1 VVANGINDSGQV
13 VGTYLLN
20 DPVDPAFKSERAFIW
35 SSGSGMQ
42 DLGTF
47 DDPSG
52 SWANAL
58 GVNNS
63 GQVVGWSSLQQNA
76 TTPIFHAILWSGGM
90 QDLGTL
96 PGWGNSKAHGINDS
110 GQVVGNGFNSFN
122 ASFPDSFTDGHAFL
136 WSGGMQDLGTLPG
149 WSASIA
155 YGINNNGQVVGDSFN
170 SDSTSDTRAFL
181 WSSESGM
188 QDLSLLPGVVGTG
201 WSVLSSARAI
211 NDAGQIVG
219 WGINNGAQRAFL
231 LSPAKCEVTVK
242 RFGQC
247 DITSAPG
254 HWGDETYDH
263 LNRSI
268 CSKGCALTSLTMALD
283 FQGINSIPVQSL
295 GGLVT
300 IDPGFMNTF
309 LIERKGYMPGG
320 DVNWVRAIDAIR
332 QSLNLQTML
341 VFDSTSFNSTS
352 SSDLSR
358 LLCEG
363 NKGKPA
369 PVIVGVDLRN
379 ANNGTFLAPS
389 HFVLVTGQDVKPGV
403 PTKFFIKDPGRAT
416 TSSLDDYGNQ
426 FVVRGVVKDPD
437 ADVSALVIAAEGNAE
452 LLVTDPSG
460 KRTGFDPASRSDVR
474 EIGASNY
481 FREGL
486 RDEQDRAA
494 PDAFNHS
501 FESFQPAVG
510 IYSVLVTGLGP
521 GVYNLSIYVRSRDG
535 SSAPSIEIQ
544 GVAGLG
550 SSDSYRI
557 SFSPVPNEF
566 TSVRKHVSF
575 DVLRSELLL
584 EQKLSQIGDDQFVR
598 RLDKVLVKGREALNE
613 GDKKQAVDEL
623 RKFLNHLERI
633 AKIKETGNESDEQK
647 EGEDEGRQQQE
658 DEHDQTK
665 RFVTVQALNLLRL
678 DAQTLIA
685 DIGPVKRMGR
695 REGGR

>member
-1 VVANGINDSGQV
+1 
-13 VGTYLLN
+13 
-20 DPVDPAFKSERAFIW
+20 
-35 SSGSGMQ
+35 
-42 DLGTF
+42 
-47 DDPSG
+47 
-52 SWANAL
+52 
-58 GVNNS
+58 
-63 GQVVGWSSLQQNA
+63 
-76 TTPIFHAILWSGGM
+76 
-90 QDLGTL
+90 
-96 PGWGNSKAHGINDS
+96 
-110 GQVVGNGFNSFN
+110 
-122 ASFPDSFTDGHAFL
+122 
-136 WSGGMQDLGTLPG
+136 
-149 WSASIA
+149 
-155 YGINNNGQVVGDSFN
+155 
-170 SDSTSDTRAFL
+170 
-181 WSSESGM
+181 M
-188 QDLSLLPGVVGTG
+188 QDLSALPEVLATG
-201 WSVLSSARAI
+201 LTLRRATAI
-211 NDAGQIVG
+211 NNRGQIVG
-219 WGINNGAQRAFL
+219 ITSGRHAFL

-247 DITSAPG
+247 DITRAPG

-283 FQGINSIPVQSL
+283 FQGINKIPVQSL

-300 IDPGFMNTF
+300 TDPGNMNTF
-309 LIERKGYMPGG
+309 LIDRNGYTRGG
-320 DVNWVRAIDAIR
+320 DVKWVRAVDAIR

-369 PVIVGVDLRN
+369 PIIVGVDFRN
-379 ANNGTFLAPS
+379 ANNGAFLAPS
-389 HFVLVTGQDVKPGV
+389 HFVLVTGQDVKPDV

-452 LLVTDPSG
+452 LLVTDPFG

-510 IYSVLVTGLGP
+510 IYSVLVTGLGL

-535 SSAPSIEIQ
+535 SSPPSIEIQ

-557 SFSPVPNEF
+557 NFSPVPNES
-566 TSVRKHVSF
+566 TSGMKHVSF

-584 EQKLSQIGDDQFVR
+584 EQKLSQIGDNQFVR
-598 RLDKVLVKGREALNE
+598 RLDKVLVEGRKALDE
-613 GDKKQAVDEL
+613 GDTKQAVDEL
-623 RKFLNHLERI
+623 RKFLNHLERV
-633 AKIKETGNESDEQK
+633 AKIKETGNESSERK